1 MERQGG
7 LPPARRGP
15 ATLAHALW
23 HTSGSR
29 PASGASRGE
38 RPGRTL
44 LDAATPLRPA
54 ARLAAC
60 APRSSVRLYR
70 CAVRAMRGLGFVRT
84 AAPAATVTPAAT
96 HACPSPAAPTACA
109 AVAAATATAAAAAA
123 AAAAVTDA
131 TAATAAAAAAHA
143 ADAAAAPTAPTAA
156 AASTASAAAIKAL
169 GRVDEGEA
177 ARRSRRVAL
186 ELSRPARHNARKA
199 LRNSAAHHLP
209 HTAG

>member
-1 MERQGG
+1 MERQGGG

-15 ATLAHALW
+15 ATLAHTLW
-23 HTSGSR
+23 HTSGSS
-29 PASGASRGE
+29 PSLGFQASSSGAGRGE

-44 LDAATPLRPA
+44 RTAAPPLRPA
-54 ARLAAC
+54 ARLAAR

-96 HACPSPAAPTACA
+96 HPCPSPAAPTASATVA
-109 AVAAATATAAAAAA
+109 AIAAAATTANA

-131 TAATAAAAAAHA
+131 ALAAAAA
-143 ADAAAAPTAPTAA
+143 ADAAAAPTAPTAVV
-156 AASTASAAAIKAL
+156 ASAAAGKAL

-186 ELSRPARHNARKA
+186 ELSRPARHNAQTA